1 METFQDLVE
10 MLNNPIV
17 MGVAWMIALAML
29 TYVKQRVRERELA
42 PDTRASVR
50 KLLHFIR
57 IVLEFGTANDGQH
70 DTVDGHLDDI
80 DSALDSGGEGDQQGG

>member
-29 TYVKQRVRERELA
+29 TYVKQRVREKELD
-42 PDTRASVR
+42 PDTAAAVR
-50 KLLHFIR
+50 KIMRFIR
-57 IVLEFGTANDGQH
+57 IVLEFGTANDGQY
-70 DTVDGHLDDI
+70 DAVDGHLDDI